1 MSHFPY
7 RFPSRTLFTTIGIL
21 SGLLTAFAQPGLVS
35 QRTIVPGVTHSTY
48 LLSGPNTLDVLAI
61 SLRNPQIILESYRP
75 DSLTKTTVQAAA
87 NDTVGH
93 RVIGAVNADFFSFQT
108 SWPVGNQIV
117 NGVWAFGARSAR
129 SHLAI
134 DSARHAFI
142 ERLTFSGHIDAPG
155 GTTFPLSGVNTT
167 RADGSLVLYTPF
179 RGSITTI
186 DSTGM
191 KCPVTFLDPRLSIG
205 DTLRALAGA
214 PACAGRSEIHSG
226 EAELSAA
233 PGAPSTFLS
242 TSIHTGDTLR
252 LVLGFDHAFHAIAQV
267 LGGAGRILMG
277 GRNVTDSLSALEG
290 ITAAFTG
297 VRHPRTFVGIDRDT
311 TAIFLCTVDGR
322 QATSIGMTFADMASF
337 LLSIGAWEGF
347 NFDGGGSTTMVVR
360 GEIVNSPSDKTGERK
375 VANTLQV
382 ISTAPEG
389 DGLTPAR

>member
-1 MSHFPY
+1 ML
-7 RFPSRTLFTTIGIL
+7 PSSFRSLCRAFIL
-21 SGLLTAFAQPGLVS
+21 SIAFLAVVLTGAAQPGLVS
-35 QRTIVPGVTHSTY
+35 ERTIVPGVVHSKY

-75 DSLTKTTVQAAA
+75 DSLTKTTVQSAA
-87 NDTVGH
+87 NDTAGH

-108 SWPVGNQIV
+108 GWPVGNQIV
-117 NGVWAFGARSAR
+117 NGTWAFGARSAR

-142 ERLTFSGHIDAPG
+142 ERLTFSGHIDASG
-155 GTTFPLSGVNTT
+155 GTSFPLRGVNTT

-179 RGSITTI
+179 HGSITTL
-186 DSTGM
+186 DSTGV
-191 KCPVTFLDPRLSIG
+191 KCPITFLDPRLSVG
-205 DTLRALAGA
+205 TTLRALAGT
-214 PACAGRSEIHSG
+214 PASAGRSELHFG

-233 PGAPSTFLS
+233 PGPPSTFLS
-242 TSIHTGDTLR
+242 TSIHAGDTLHF
-252 LVLGFDHAFHAIAQV
+252 VLGFDHPFRGIAQV
-267 LGGAGRILMG
+267 LGGAGRFLMG

-297 VRHPRTFVGIDRDT
+297 VRHPRTFVGIDQDT
-311 TAIFLCTVDGR
+311 TTIFLCTVDGR

-337 LLSIGAWEGF
+337 LLSIGASEGF
-347 NFDGGGSTTMVVR
+347 NLDGGGSTTMVVR

-389 DGLTPAR
+389 DGLPPIR

>member
-1 MSHFPY
+1 
-7 RFPSRTLFTTIGIL
+7 
-21 SGLLTAFAQPGLVS
+21 
-35 QRTIVPGVTHSTY
+35 
-48 LLSGPNTLDVLAI
+48 
-61 SLRNPQIILESYRP
+61 
-75 DSLTKTTVQAAA
+75 
-87 NDTVGH
+87 
-93 RVIGAVNADFFSFQT
+93 
-108 SWPVGNQIV
+108 
-117 NGVWAFGARSAR
+117 
-129 SHLAI
+129 
-134 DSARHAFI
+134 
-142 ERLTFSGHIDAPG
+142 
-155 GTTFPLSGVNTT
+155 VNTT

-179 RGSITTI
+179 HGSITNS

-191 KCPVTFLDPRLSIG
+191 KCPVAFLDPRPTIG

-214 PACAGRSEIHSG
+214 PASAGRSEIHFG
-226 EAELSAA
+226 EAALSAA

-242 TSIHTGDTLR
+242 TSVHAGDTLH
-252 LVLGFDHAFHAIAQV
+252 LVLGFDRTFPGIAQV

-277 GRNVTDSLSALEG
+277 GRNVTDSLSVLEG

-311 TAIFLCTVDGR
+311 TIIYLCTVDGR
-322 QATSIGMTFADMASF
+322 QSTSIGMTFADMASF